1 MKAGES
7 HSVPTVHFADPPA
20 SCVSEKSEKSEV
32 LAKVSQVHDKPLKGP
47 PIASICKLFSLV
59 DFKESLILL
68 LGLLGAIGNGV
79 TQPVVL
85 VVFGDLIDGMGSSS
99 VPVELP
105 ANVTPEQMALLMDDA
120 MDGMMSEMERL
131 CIIMCLIGVANT
143 VAATLQGA
151 CFKIFSDMQTKKY
164 RVLYFKSVLFQD
176 VSWFDLK
183 EVAALPSE
191 INNDLEKIGDALG
204 DKLGNGIM
212 SFSAFVGGFGCA
224 FGLGWLVALVMCA
237 MLPFMGVGA
246 AVMGK
251 AVQEIQLESQSW
263 YSKAACVV
271 EECLYAMRT
280 VVAFGG
286 ERRELQKFQFALVQT
301 RRGGI
306 RNGFKIGLG
315 LGYTTM
321 IIFAGNALAFWFG
334 MTLRYNDQ
342 VNPATGRP
350 WEPGNILAIFFCV
363 FTGSFMIGNLDPS
376 LKALAAAR
384 FAAGRFFQVKENRP
398 QVQCGD
404 VDGRKDLESIENF
417 ELREVHF
424 SYPARPDVKILN
436 GLSLEISRGQKVAVV
451 GESGSG
457 KSTVMALLE
466 RFYDP
471 NSGLVLVNGQDMKNF
486 KVSALRRCIGYVG
499 QEPVLFA
506 GSIHH
511 NIMQGYPGAS
521 KEDFA
526 RACAEAQLGFVE
538 ALPEKYHTFVGAG
551 GGQLSGGQKQR
562 IAIARALVKRASF
575 LFLDEA
581 TSALDN
587 ASEKM
592 IQQTIDSLCGRDLG
606 IVSIAHRLSTVR
618 GAEKIYVLSHGA
630 LVESGSH
637 ASLMEMRGTYFA
649 LVSAQESAQR
659 VEEKE
664 ELQITEEEAQ

>member
-1 MKAGES
+1 
-7 HSVPTVHFADPPA
+7 
-20 SCVSEKSEKSEV
+20 
-32 LAKVSQVHDKPLKGP
+32 
-47 PIASICKLFSLV
+47 
-59 DFKESLILL
+59 
-68 LGLLGAIGNGV
+68 
-79 TQPVVL
+79 
-85 VVFGDLIDGMGSSS
+85 
-99 VPVELP
+99 
-105 ANVTPEQMALLMDDA
+105 
-120 MDGMMSEMERL
+120 
-131 CIIMCLIGVANT
+131 
-143 VAATLQGA
+143 
-151 CFKIFSDMQTKKY
+151 
-164 RVLYFKSVLFQD
+164 
-176 VSWFDLK
+176 
-183 EVAALPSE
+183 
-191 INNDLEKIGDALG
+191 
-204 DKLGNGIM
+204 
-212 SFSAFVGGFGCA
+212 
-224 FGLGWLVALVMCA
+224 
-237 MLPFMGVGA
+237 
-246 AVMGK
+246 
-251 AVQEIQLESQSW
+251 
-263 YSKAACVV
+263 
-271 EECLYAMRT
+271 
-280 VVAFGG
+280 
-286 ERRELQKFQFALVQT
+286 
-301 RRGGI
+301 
-306 RNGFKIGLG
+306 
-315 LGYTTM
+315 M

-342 VNPATGRP
+342 VNPASGRP

-664 ELQITEEEAQ
+664 ELQITEGSAAEEAVRAQQRIGGAALGQREERRRESREGNQ